1 MTFVQGRLPVAG
13 HSTVMTPL
21 RLTATFVQAYPEGAV
36 LNPLTQASGL
46 ASMNM

>member
-1 MTFVQGRLPVAG
+1 MTFVQGDLPNG
-13 HSTVMTPL
+13 EHTTVIERL